1 MEKNDLINI
10 QNHIDYHFNNPDLL
24 EQAFTRKSYAA
35 ENGGCDNEVL
45 EFIGDKVLDFIVV
58 KYLSDSYGW
67 FAHEEED
74 YSAGD
79 FDDYVNEH
87 DEGELTRMKAHLVQ
101 KRNLADRIDLLGFA
115 QYLIMGKGDTK
126 SNRGEQES
134 VKEDLFEAIIGAV
147 ALDSNW
153 DIEKL
158 ERVVEAMLEPDSEL
172 EDDYFD
178 NYIGMVQDWSLE
190 TEGELP
196 LYHIEPYTTSYMYS
210 GRGYYRG
217 KNASTINSF
226 LNFKFMCYLKLPG
239 HEEVFLEFAETKYD
253 ARLGAAEAAYHFI
266 EQHGLIR
273 TIKDEIENPNYYDSI
288 GQLEI
293 LARRGYF
300 SIPAYQFKQNYDE
313 NGNPIWTC
321 KCSIVEFD
329 RKTTGRSSA
338 KRDAK
343 KQAAFAMLTYVLED

>member
-1 MEKNDLINI
+1 MDKNDLINI
-10 QNHIDYHFNNPDLL
+10 QNHIDYQFNNPNLL
-24 EQAFTRKSYAA
+24 EQAFTRKSYVA
-35 ENGGCDNEVL
+35 ENGGCDNEIL

-172 EDDYFD
+172 EEDYFD

-196 LYHIEPYTTSYMYS
+196 LYHIEPYTTSLRQSMMP
-210 GRGYYRG
+210 GWGQRRQLIILL
-217 KNASTINSF
+217 NSTA
-226 LNFKFMCYLKLPG
+226 L
-239 HEEVFLEFAETKYD
+239 
-253 ARLGAAEAAYHFI
+253 
-266 EQHGLIR
+266 
-273 TIKDEIENPNYYDSI
+273 
-288 GQLEI
+288 
-293 LARRGYF
+293 
-300 SIPAYQFKQNYDE
+300 
-313 NGNPIWTC
+313 
-321 KCSIVEFD
+321 
-329 RKTTGRSSA
+329 
-338 KRDAK
+338 
-343 KQAAFAMLTYVLED
+343 